1 MRRLALVILA
11 ATASL
16 AAAQAAMASTL
27 AVTGATTVQFT
38 GVAAETNTVAVT
50 RGATLYTVTDPG
62 STITPTA
69 PCVTVNANTA
79 TCPVAGITDV
89 AAALGDGN
97 DQVTLDATVTQVGVL
112 LQGGDG
118 NDTLTGAATADT
130 LQGGAGN
137 DTLNGLAGDDVLTG
151 GAGDDTLAGGD
162 GDDSLSGG
170 AGRDS
175 VQGGADDDTIP
186 DAGADVDPDTFSGG
200 AGTDLIDYSDAAVGV
215 TVTLDGLAN
224 DGVAG
229 EADNVGADI
238 EDVTGTAKADT
249 ITGSAAAN
257 ELNGGS
263 GNDTLSGG
271 AGSDGLNGAR
281 GNDTLDGGP
290 GIDALA
296 AGPGNDTLRARDI
309 SADDVSCGGG
319 VDSALL
325 DASDVPR
332 ACEAVSRGVGVATT
346 STRVVSG
353 GVTLRLV
360 CPAIEAV
367 RCAGT
372 LTLRNGTTRVGGRS
386 FSIAS
391 GTAANIRVALN
402 VRGRRAKAVIA
413 TNIFRDAVG
422 IGVITRKAVTLR

>member
-1 MRRLALVILA
+1 MRRLVLAVLA
-11 ATASL
+11 ATACL
-16 AAAQAAMASTL
+16 AATQAAMASTL
-27 AVTGATTVQFT
+27 AVQGGSTLQFT
-38 GVAAETNTVAVT
+38 AAAAETNNVTVT

-62 STITPTA
+62 STITPTG

-79 TCPVAGITDV
+79 TCPVAGVTDV
-89 AAALGDGN
+89 NMSLTDGN
-97 DQVTLDATVTQVGVL
+97 DQASIDATVTQVGIT

-118 NDTLTGAATADT
+118 NDSLSGATTSDV
-130 LQGGAGN
+130 LQGGPGN
-137 DTLNGLAGDDVLTG
+137 DTLNGQGGDDQLTG

-175 VQGGADDDTIP
+175 VQGGGGDDTIP
-186 DAGADVDPDTFSGG
+186 DAGADVDPDSYGGG
-200 AGTDLIDYSDAAVGV
+200 AGTDLLDYSDAAVGV
-215 TVTLDGLAN
+215 TVTLDGVAN
-224 DGVAG
+224 DGVPG
-229 EADNVGADI
+229 EADNAATDI
-238 EDVTGTAKADT
+238 EDVTGTTKADT
-249 ITGSAAAN
+249 ISGSAAAN
-257 ELNGGS
+257 ELNGSS
-263 GNDTLSGG
+263 GDDTLSGG
-271 AGSDGLNGAR
+271 GGSDGLNGAR
-281 GNDTLDGGP
+281 GNDTLDGGS

-296 AGPGNDTLRARDI
+296 GGPGSDTLRARDI

-332 ACEAVSRGVGVATT
+332 ACETASRGVGVATT
-346 STRVVSG
+346 SARIASG
-353 GVTLRLV
+353 AVTLRLV

-372 LTLRNGTTRVGGRS
+372 LTLRSGTTRVGGRS

-391 GTAANIRVALN
+391 GTAANVRVALN
-402 VRGRRAKAVIA
+402 ARGRRARAVIV
-413 TNIFRDAVG
+413 TTIFRDAIG

>member
-1 MRRLALVILA
+1 MRRLVLAVLA
-11 ATASL
+11 ATACL

-27 AVTGATTVQFT
+27 AVQGGTTLQFT
-38 GVAAETNTVAVT
+38 AAAAETNNVTVT
-50 RGATLYTVTDPG
+50 RGANFFTVADPG

-69 PCVTVNANTA
+69 PCIAVNANTA
-79 TCPVAGITDV
+79 TCPVAGVTDV
-89 AAALGDGN
+89 NVSLVDGN
-97 DQVTLDATVTQVGVL
+97 DQATIDPTVTQVGVT

-118 NDTLTGAATADT
+118 NDTLTGATSADT
-130 LQGGAGN
+130 LQGGPGN
-137 DTLNGLAGDDVLTG
+137 DTVNGLGGDDQLTG
-151 GAGDDTLAGGD
+151 GAGDDTLVGGD

-170 AGRDS
+170 SGRDS
-175 VQGGADDDTIP
+175 VQGGAGDDTIP
-186 DAGADVDPDTFSGG
+186 DAGADTDPDSFSGG

-224 DGVAG
+224 DGGAG

-249 ITGSAAAN
+249 ITGSASAN

-296 AGPGNDTLRARDI
+296 GGPGNDTLRARDI

-402 VRGRRAKAVIA
+402 ARGRRAKAVIA